1 MPIPRKA
8 LNKMA
13 VTLDPSQQLCHQ
25 GFGGGSLV
33 ILPDYSIVRICDLA
47 ADNPHDMWHELL
59 GPNGI
64 EKVRI
69 RICGFG
75 EPSYSVYFK
84 MPENLVTHQPAYQCK
99 FTMTHPVLQ
108 LNERHALHFGEGMY
122 HVLRGKRVIDDQLV
136 DYDIQC
142 GQAVPVKVHHYYT
155 HRFTPCNIYIGANQ
169 KLPTFLPFIL
179 RAEVL
184 PPDYPATQSIW
195 DRFL

>member
-1 MPIPRKA
+1 MPI
-8 LNKMA
+8 LNSKFGKLGKSGDVVA
-13 VTLDPSQQLCHQ
+13 PPDPSQQLCHQ

-33 ILPDYSIVRICDLA
+33 IRPDHSIVRICDLA

-75 EPSYSVYFK
+75 ERSFSVYFK
-84 MPENLVTHQPAYQCK
+84 NLGYQCK

-108 LNERHALHFGEGMY
+108 LNDKHALHFGEGMSA
-122 HVLRGKRVIDDQLV
+122 VLRGKRIIDDQLV

-179 RAEVL
+179 RSEVL
-184 PPDYPATQSIW
+184 PPDHPKKQSIW